1 MSGEDARKIFFS
13 DQGLDLTDGHI
24 MLQGGAPRL
33 EEINVQPE
41 EGDLKIDAKFLK
53 RVLLL
58 LHKDRIL
65 DGMRTISPTHTI
77 LMFN

>member
-13 DQGLDLTDGHI
+13 DQGLDLTDGYK

-41 EGDLKIDAKFLK
+41 EGDLKIDTKFLK

-58 LHKDRIL
+58 FHKDRIL
-65 DGMRTISPTHTI
+65 DGMRNTYLQLIQ
-77 LMFN
+77 F

>member
-1 MSGEDARKIFFS
+1 
-13 DQGLDLTDGHI
+13 

-41 EGDLKIDAKFLK
+41 EGDLKIDTKFLK

-65 DGMRTISPTHTI
+65 DGMRNAYLQLIQ
-77 LMFN
+77 F